1 MGAIVNHYELV
12 RRWPGLQRMTDD
24 LMGGWQQRRAAR
36 LVSRDVLRHFRELQQ
51 EGAVL
56 ESEQTYALAVARH
69 ARASDEEATAVL
81 AAAQESFAT
90 WPVERPLRLRD
101 VVQYLVLSQCL
112 LEHGGESGVCAQL
125 TGIVAEEIPGN
136 L

>member
-36 LVSRDVLRHFRELQQ
+36 LVSRDVLRHFRDLQQ
-51 EGAVL
+51 EGTVL
-56 ESEQTYALAVARH
+56 DPGQSYALAVARH
-69 ARASDEEATAVL
+69 ASSSDEDATAVL
-81 AAAQESFAT
+81 TAAQESFAT

-101 VVQYLVLSQCL
+101 VVQYLVVSQCL
-112 LEHGGESGVCAQL
+112 LEHGGQSGVCAQL